1 MGATAYDTNPYE
13 IDPLAYLASVPE
25 PDPKKGITLSAEER
39 REHFQAIKLSLLR
52 VSCED
57 PATFDLALTEVSKKL
72 GIKAKTVK
80 EELARLA
87 EPPAAKEA
95 RELLEKIG
103 QTRMLRLAQDYQD
116 SKLWFG
122 IVARE
127 EKLLVNSER
136 ALLTLDQ
143 VPEGLIVKD
152 HGFDL
157 CRFSKDGHRALCERW
172 GGSRLYVAS

>member
-1 MGATAYDTNPYE
+1 MMASTANSVDPAK
-13 IDPLAYLASVPE
+13 IDPLRYLETYIEDFTSRSKCLEYYHV
-25 PDPKKGITLSAEER
+25 LQ
-39 REHFQAIKLSLLR
+39 QALLR
-52 VSCED
+52 PQGED
-57 PATFDLALTEVSKKL
+57 VVAFDLAVKEIGEKL
-72 GIKAKTVK
+72 GIKAKVVK
-80 EELARLA
+80 DDLSRLA
-87 EPPAAKEA
+87 EPPAAKDA